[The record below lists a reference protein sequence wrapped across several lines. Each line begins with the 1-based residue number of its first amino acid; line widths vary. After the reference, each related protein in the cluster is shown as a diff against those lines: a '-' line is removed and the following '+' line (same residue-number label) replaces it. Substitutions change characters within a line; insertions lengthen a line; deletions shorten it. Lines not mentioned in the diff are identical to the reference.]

1 MALTGK
7 QKRFVEEYLVDLNA
21 TQAAI
26 RAGYREK
33 TAGQIGFENLKKPE
47 IQEAVAKAIQERQA
61 RTEITQDRVLSELG
75 RVAFADADDGA
86 ESSLK
91 YSNKLKALEMLG
103 KHLGIFDRLDKV
115 TSEGVQIIDD
125 L

>member
-1 MALTGK
+1 MALTEK

-26 RAGYREK
+26 RAGYKGK
-33 TAGQIGFENLKKPE
+33 TAGQTGSENLKKPE
-47 IQEAVAKAIQERQA
+47 IQEAITRAIQNRQK

-75 RVAFADADDGA
+75 KVAFSDADDGS

-103 KHLGIFDRLDKV
+103 KHLGIFDRMDKAS
-115 TSEGVQIIDD
+115 TEGVQIIDD